1 MAHTLIAAQTDAV
14 STKAEFAVVDVPAT
28 LFAVGLAG
36 GEEADIF
43 VSPDHGTT
51 WATLGMDEGDGTP
64 AVVTLTA
71 TRTAFVITSPMHL
84 GVTKD
89 SSTGAAGVYLSD
101 LTDT

>member
-1 MAHTLIAAQTDAV
+1 MAHTLISAQTGAV

-28 LFAVGLAG
+28 LLATGLAG
-36 GEEADIF
+36 AEEADIF
-43 VSPDHGTT
+43 ISPDQGTT
-51 WATLGMDEGDGTP
+51 WATLGMEEGTGTP

-71 TRTAFVITSPMHL
+71 TRTAFVIEAPMYI

-89 SSTGAAGVYLSD
+89 ASTGAAGVFLSD